1 VNRNNVVPFRKPCG
15 KNERKEPRIRF
26 EPCDCGSHIG
36 AHGYF
41 YDSEGRRSPLPN
53 ASMETAEE
61 TLYSLA
67 EERNLMS
74 DEVDAVRA
82 QIQAAGLQETM
93 GDEERTMLFAVAV
106 GNLLTDIF
114 GE

>member
-1 VNRNNVVPFRKPCG
+1 
-15 KNERKEPRIRF
+15 
-26 EPCDCGSHIG
+26 
-36 AHGYF
+36 
-41 YDSEGRRSPLPN
+41 
-53 ASMETAEE
+53 
-61 TLYSLA
+61 
-67 EERNLMS
+67 MS